1 MTIDIKR
8 FKSIA
13 ESAKRVQNSDGSITR
28 EDIANY
34 FLSVGL
40 DLKGN
45 NQSCYHALGLQA
57 ELEASIDPARL
68 HTGVFSTEITASANS
83 AALKKALLTVQV
95 GPTKVKE
102 AFSVYSPVLLNCFTG
117 TKLKVYSG
125 MSIFAGV
132 KLEAGI
138 PLADI
143 SVSATAGINA
153 SGHIEGEYFY
163 AEDMQPLAFSSN
175 ERNRLKETII
185 EIMEAKT
192 LKEYM
197 KKPAISFITEMNKK
211 YPSLWPALAYE
222 RTNWGRNTHVTTEAI
237 CRNLEQN
244 GSKQGISPAHK
255 EKAEFFAKKLHDFK
269 DGAMPSLATSIR
281 IYSAGAAGQAALTA
295 NAEATAN
302 IKGLINFTATTDN
315 SLLDIE
321 GSYKPLY
328 LRYQTT
334 YPATENSSRKSCYVV
349 MTQDTRILYE
359 AYSFKLASTDSS
371 VSVSGPGTGNKSKPL
386 VHEEFKKTV
395 GTSQLNRM
403 SYITTTVFW
412 ASGVKIHPY
421 YRGQSGTR
429 PVINKGRSLKG
440 SGISCGGSFLL
451 ADLKECLEWSYLPIE
466 DEIDEPLDQYTPG
479 DQVNAAEIMKDNV
492 LAALDDFDAWLVNY
506 NKGRLA
512 KSTAP
517 RVCDLLRQLIVN
529 QPDKIINAVAWLLD
543 NKKDRLIQDSEYFE
557 QYFNTALRDV
567 NFKDKLKL
575 TETKTSLKNN
585 LELGYQKGIFTIR
598 NLKLP
603 EANRKH
609 AYYVSLAAAR
619 KEVFE
624 KNLKISFQ
632 NELNEATNEEL
643 DAWLELNMKMSMKK
657 KKENLT
663 KIAEQIGVSFDQLLE
678 FFDSPGCRDLIKEH
692 ENAFPGVDAILLESG
707 FAMADHPINVVN
719 SLVMPLKAQLF
730 GATKPKG
737 ELIELASETASSM
750 LMSYTRSKDKTL
762 NVIRM
767 RYRLQDL
774 DQRESSLFKLGNVKL
789 LGTGAKINLKKIEEA
804 GSEGIVDLCTK
815 WYEPDSNTPDENENY
830 NQGVPAVALFCQ

>member
-8 FKSIA
+8 FRSIA
-13 ESAKRVQNSDGSITR
+13 ESAKRVQNSGSAITK
-28 EDIANY
+28 EEIVDY

-68 HTGVFSTEITASANS
+68 HTGVFSTEITASVNS

-102 AFSVYSPVLLNCFTG
+102 AFSVYSPVTLNCFTG
-117 TKLKVYSG
+117 TKLKVSTG
-125 MSIFAGV
+125 ISIFAGV
-132 KLEAGI
+132 KLEAGV
-138 PLADI
+138 PLGDI

-175 ERNRLKETII
+175 ERNRLKDTII

-197 KKPAISFITEMNKK
+197 KKPAISFITEMNKR

-222 RTNWGRNTHVTTEAI
+222 RTNWGRSTHVTTEAI

-244 GSKQGISPAHK
+244 GSKQGISPEHK
-255 EKAEFFAKKLHDFK
+255 ERAEFFAKKLHDFK
-269 DGAMPSLATSIR
+269 NGAMPSLATSLR
-281 IYSAGAAGQAALTA
+281 IYSAGAGGKSAVTAG
-295 NAEATAN
+295 AEATAN
-302 IKGLINFTATTDN
+302 IKGLINFNATTDN
-315 SLLDIE
+315 SLLDLE
-321 GSYKPLY
+321 GFYKPLY

-371 VSVSGPGTGNKSKPL
+371 FSVTGPSTGKKSKPL
-386 VHEEFKKTV
+386 VHEEFTKTV
-395 GTSQLNRM
+395 GASQLNRM

-412 ASGVKIHPY
+412 TSGVNIHPY
-421 YRGQSGTR
+421 YRGQSSTR
-429 PVINKGRSLKG
+429 PVINKGKSLRG
-440 SGISCGGSFLL
+440 SGISCGGSFLVE
-451 ADLKECLEWSYLPIE
+451 DLKECLEWSYLPIE

-479 DQVNAAEIMKDNV
+479 DQVNAVEIMKDNV
-492 LAALDDFDAWLVNY
+492 LAALDDFDAWLIDY
-506 NKGRLA
+506 NKGKLT

-517 RVCDLLRQLIVN
+517 RVCNLLRKIIN
-529 QPDKIINAVAWLLD
+529 EQPEKIINAVLWLLD
-543 NKKDRLIQDSEYFE
+543 NKKDRIIQDSGYFE
-557 QYFNTALRDV
+557 HYFTSALREV
-567 NFKDKLKL
+567 NFKDKLKI

-585 LELGYQKGIFTIR
+585 LELAYKKAIFTIR
-598 NLKLP
+598 NSKLP

-609 AYYVSLAAAR
+609 AYYVGLAAAR

-632 NELNEATNEEL
+632 NELNEATNEDL
-643 DAWLELNMKMSMKK
+643 DTWLELNMKTNMKK

-663 KIAEQIGVSFDQLLE
+663 KIAEQIGVSFEQLLE

-692 ENAFPGVDAILLESG
+692 ETAFPGVESIVLESG
-707 FAMADHPINVVN
+707 FAMDDQPINIVN
-719 SLVMPLKAQLF
+719 SLVMPLRAQLF
-730 GATKPKG
+730 GVTKPKG
-737 ELIELASETASSM
+737 ELIELASETASNM
-750 LMSYTRSKDKTL
+750 LMSYTKSKYKKL

-767 RYRLQDL
+767 RYRIQDL
-774 DQRESSLFKLGNVKL
+774 DDKESSLFKLGNAKV

-815 WYEPDSNTPDENENY
+815 WYEAGSDTTDEHENY
-830 NQGVPAVALFCQ
+830 NRGVPAVALFCQ